1 MKTMETTLKELANKS
16 RLTEVDKVKIND
28 ITLTLTATE
37 FKPSSKKCQN
47 CYNDQIFIL
56 LNIIKKMKVE
66 DKNKLNILKQKAA
79 DAEAM
84 ILEEKNKKVRMRE
97 PHGTNGLN
105 FGNGLIIN
113 NNNVYLHVDFLK
125 KNGLERFLIE

>member
-1 MKTMETTLKELANKS
+1 METTLKELANKS

-66 DKNKLNILKQKAA
+66 DEKQAN
-79 DAEAM
+79 ES
-84 ILEEKNKKVRMRE
+84 KKVAVRMRE